1 MPPDSKPAE
10 ESLPDNQQ
18 ASATPADK
26 SKWANSILGTLT
38 VATVLCVVCSVVV
51 AGAAVGLRSTI
62 EANKTLDRQKNVV
75 LAAGLLEQEELTG
88 KKVNGLFSE
97 GGRIRKELIDLET
110 GEPVSEEKLEELS
123 DYDPREAS
131 KNPKLSVEI
140 PAESDDAG
148 IKRREKYAYVYK
160 VVGDSGKLEQIVIP
174 IYGKGLWSTL
184 YGFIALEKNI
194 NTVDGITYY
203 EHGETPGLGAEIQN
217 PDWQAKW
224 VDKSVYDNG
233 EVELSVI
240 KGAVNE
246 SDESAPYQ
254 VDGLSGATITSNGVT
269 NMIRYWL
276 GPEAFG
282 PYLDSLRPG
291 EETATPEAPASTPEG
306 GTNG

>member
-1 MPPDSKPAE
+1 MPPETAPTETKS
-10 ESLPDNQQ
+10 PDTAPPGN
-18 ASATPADK
+18 AKAKK
-26 SKWANSILGTLT
+26 SQWANSIPGTLT

-62 EANKTLDRQKNVV
+62 EANKTLDRQTNVV
-75 LAAGLLEQEELTG
+75 LAAGLLKKEEVSRES
-88 KKVNGLFSE
+88 VNDLFNE

-110 GEPVSEEKLEELS
+110 GKPVSQEKLEELS
-123 DYDPREAS
+123 EYDPREAS

-140 PAESDDAG
+140 PAESDYAG
-148 IKRREKYAYVYK
+148 IKRREKYAFVYK
-160 VVGDSGKLEQIVIP
+160 VVGDTGKLEQVVIP

-203 EHGETPGLGAEIQN
+203 DHGETPGLGAEIQN

-240 KGAVNE
+240 KGAVDE
-246 SDESAPYQ
+246 TSDTAAYQ

-269 NMIRYWL
+269 NMIHYWL
-276 GPEAFG
+276 GPDAFG
-282 PYLDSLRPG
+282 PYLYSLRSG
-291 EETATPEAPASTPEG
+291 EEPKSKAPANTTAG

>member
-1 MPPDSKPAE
+1 MPPETAPPETAPPDTAP
-10 ESLPDNQQ
+10 PDN
-18 ASATPADK
+18 AKARK
-26 SKWANSILGTLT
+26 SQWANSISGTLT

-51 AGAAVGLRSTI
+51 AGAAVGLRGKI

-75 LAAGLLEQEELTG
+75 LAAGLLKKEELSRES
-88 KKVNGLFSE
+88 VNELFKE

-110 GEPVSEEKLEELS
+110 GQPVTEEQLEELS
-123 DYDPREAS
+123 DYDPREAA
-131 KNPKLSVEI
+131 KNPKLSVDI
-140 PAESDDAG
+140 PSDADDAG
-148 IKRREKYAYVYK
+148 IKRREKFAYVYK

-224 VDKSVYDNG
+224 VDKTVYDNG

-240 KGAVNE
+240 KGAVDAT
-246 SDESAPYQ
+246 SDTAAYQ

-269 NMIRYWL
+269 NMIHYWL
-276 GPEAFG
+276 GPDAFG
-282 PYLDSLRPG
+282 PYLDSLRSG
-291 EETATPEAPASTPEG
+291 EEPKSKAPANTTAG